1 MLREQ
6 NSTLVDLL
14 DRAMDKGLLIDV
26 DIIISVAGIPLLGLK
41 LSAALA
47 GVDTMK
53 KYGLW
58 SEKEASRAQIT
69 PARQK
74 A

>member
-1 MLREQ
+1 
-6 NSTLVDLL
+6 
-14 DRAMDKGLLIDV
+14 LLIDV

-41 LSAALA
+41 LIAALA

-69 PARQK
+69 PARQQ